1 MDVLIV
7 EPLDPE
13 VLQWLAQRH
22 PVQYAPELA
31 RDPRAFRQEIGG
43 ARAVIIPPS
52 VALSAETLRQAPL
65 LRTVGRLSA
74 GVENIDLEACA
85 AAGVEVVR
93 PARASAAAEAEFALG
108 ALLQM
113 LRRVPV
119 LSPEGQLVGRE
130 LGACTV
136 GLIGMTPTA
145 KPLASLLAAF
155 GARVLGYDPGV
166 HASDP
171 VWMRWG
177 VEPTGL
183 RDLMERSDAVCVI
196 LAYFNRYQGL
206 LGHRYLA
213 QARKDQVLL
222 SLAPSSLFDEYALAR
237 ALSGGPLAAAWLDS
251 AEPGLTSPGRPLA
264 EADTLQVTPRVAST
278 TRESRSRAAWA
289 VARRIHEVLG
299 PSELEA
305 FRPEPIDERP
315 DLEAGPGTG

>member
-7 EPLDPE
+7 EPLDSE
-13 VLQWLAQRH
+13 VLQWLAERH
-22 PVQYAPELA
+22 PVRYAPELA
-31 RDPRAFRQEIGG
+31 RDPRTFRQELFG
-43 ARAVIIPPS
+43 ARAVIIPAS
-52 VALSAETLRQAPL
+52 VALSAETLRAAPS

-74 GVENIDLEACA
+74 GVENIDLDACA

-93 PARASAAAEAEFALG
+93 PARASAAAEAEFAIG

-119 LSPEGQLVGRE
+119 VNAEGQLVGRE

-136 GLIGMTPTA
+136 GLLGMTPTA
-145 KPLASLLAAF
+145 RPLSSLLAAF
-155 GARVLGYDPGV
+155 GSRVVGYDPGV
-166 HASDP
+166 HATDP
-171 VWMRWG
+171 VWKRWG

-183 RDLMERSDAVCVI
+183 RDLMERCDAVCVI
-196 LAYFNRYQGL
+196 LTYFNRYQGL

-222 SLAPSSLFDEYALAR
+222 SLAPSALFDEYALAR

-251 AEPGLTSPGRPLA
+251 AEPGITSPGRPLA
-264 EADTLQVTPRVAST
+264 EVDTLQVTPRVAST

-289 VARRIHEVLG
+289 VARRIDEVLG
-299 PSELEA
+299 PSEHPA
-305 FRPEPIDERP
+305 FRAEPKDEPP
-315 DLEAGPGTG
+315 DLEAGPVPG